1 LWWLQPVV
9 ITTNR
14 YDFHPVVL
22 AMPLR
27 AILVIAARRQRIWT
41 WARLILLIL
50 GWRDGPALMTVGLG
64 HQQLLRRRW
73 WLAGVGLGHS
83 LGWLALLSGWLDPL
97 HTARY
102 PGVNA
107 GASRY
112 SYLGDSIGAIA
123 LGLLQHPQRILGN
136 VDWAGAVVD
145 LLLLALA
152 LLPFWRLASPWRR
165 SAWWEPSMGWPA
177 SARGGCRGA
186 GSTGRRPAGRSWRSP
201 GSSSGPT
208 WAGWP
213 WFPRT
218 AALSNW

>member
-1 LWWLQPVV
+1 LQPVV

-22 AMPLR
+22 ARPLL

-50 GWRDGPALMTVGLG
+50 GCRDGLALVSVGLG

-73 WLAGVGLGHS
+73 WLAGVGLGLC

-97 HTARY
+97 LTARY
-102 PGVNA
+102 SGVNA

-152 LLPFWRLASPWRR
+152 LLPFWRLASPWR
-165 SAWWEPSMGWPA
+165 
-177 SARGGCRGA
+177 
-186 GSTGRRPAGRSWRSP
+186 
-201 GSSSGPT
+201 
-208 WAGWP
+208 
-213 WFPRT
+213 
-218 AALSNW
+218 

>member
-1 LWWLQPVV
+1 MV

-22 AMPLR
+22 AMPLL

-50 GWRDGPALMTVGLG
+50 GWRDGPAMVTVGLG

-73 WLAGVGLGHS
+73 WLGGVGLGHS

-97 HTARY
+97 LTAGY

-112 SYLGDSIGAIA
+112 GYLGDSIGAIA
-123 LGLLQHPQRILGN
+123 LGLLQHPKRILGN
-136 VDWAGAVVD
+136 VEWAGAVVD

-152 LLPFWRLASPWRR
+152 LLPFWRLASPWR
-165 SAWWEPSMGWPA
+165 
-177 SARGGCRGA
+177 
-186 GSTGRRPAGRSWRSP
+186 
-201 GSSSGPT
+201 
-208 WAGWP
+208 
-213 WFPRT
+213 
-218 AALSNW
+218 